1 MQKYNSFLEIRDLK
15 GPGLG
20 LLQLVLFCF
29 GGLILFQLISL
40 IPLVLF
46 FGIDQNSL
54 AVALSGQSDDPNHK
68 AALYITQGVGSLGGF
83 IITPL
88 LYVRFFQDTKVN
100 SYFSLDTRYWQ
111 PFVYVVL
118 ITFCFMV
125 VDSLFIEWNLNFKF
139 PEFMAGFEQ
148 WAQAK
153 EEQLRVITEYLT
165 DFSGFG
171 ELLIALVVVAVI
183 PGIGEEL
190 LFRGLI
196 QTRIQQLAKNPHI
209 AIWVTAIFFSAF
221 HMQFYGFI
229 PRLLLGAL
237 FGYIFYWSG
246 SLVLAMLAHFF
257 NNGFSLVMLY
267 LYKKDLVG
275 FNIDDTETVP
285 LETVVFFFIIGAAL
299 TYLFINFHRKQES
312 ADG

>member
-29 GGLILFQLISL
+29 GGMIVFQIISVLPLMLLFNTGFEETMRLMTDMGDPRSK
-40 IPLVLF
+40 
-46 FGIDQNSL
+46 
-54 AVALSGQSDDPNHK
+54 VAL
-68 AALYITQGVGSLGGF
+68 YTTQAVGSLGAF
-83 IITPL
+83 ILVPL
-88 LYVRFFQDTKVN
+88 LYVKLYQSTKV
-100 SYFSLDTRYWQ
+100 STYFSVDTRYWQ
-111 PFVYVVL
+111 PLTYAIL

-125 VDSLFIEWNLNFKF
+125 VNSLFIEWNINLKF
-139 PEFMAGFEQ
+139 PEFMSGFEQ
-148 WAQAK
+148 WAQTN
-153 EEQLRVITEYLT
+153 EEQRKVITEYLT

-171 ELLIALVVVAVI
+171 ELLVALFVVAII

-196 QTRIQQLAKNPHI
+196 QTRLQQLVRNPHA
-209 AIWVTAIFFSAF
+209 AIWISALFFSAF
-221 HMQFYGFI
+221 HVQFYGFV
-229 PRLLLGAL
+229 PRLFLGAL

-267 LYKKDLVG
+267 LYKNDLVD

-285 LETVVFFFIIGAAL
+285 LETVGFFFIIGAAL
-299 TYLFINFHRKQES
+299 TYLFIKFHRNLEN

>member
-29 GGLILFQLISL
+29 GGMIVFQIISVLPLMLLFNTGFEETMRLLTDMGDPRSK
-40 IPLVLF
+40 
-46 FGIDQNSL
+46 
-54 AVALSGQSDDPNHK
+54 VAL
-68 AALYITQGVGSLGGF
+68 YTTQAVGSLGAF
-83 IITPL
+83 ILVPL
-88 LYVRFFQDTKVN
+88 FYIKLYQGTKV
-100 SYFSLDTRYWQ
+100 STYFSVDTRYWQ
-111 PFVYVVL
+111 PLIYVIL

-125 VDSLFIEWNLNFKF
+125 VNSLFIEWNLNLKF
-139 PEFMAGFEQ
+139 PEFMSGFEQ

-153 EEQLRVITEYLT
+153 EEQLKVITEYLT

-171 ELLIALVVVAVI
+171 ELLVALFVVAII

-196 QTRIQQLAKNPHI
+196 QTRLQQLTRNPHI
-209 AIWVTAIFFSAF
+209 AIWVAAIFFSAF
-221 HMQFYGFI
+221 HFQFYGFV
-229 PRLLLGAL
+229 PRMLLGAL

-267 LYKKDLVG
+267 LYKNDLVG

-285 LETVVFFFIIGAAL
+285 LETVGFFFIIGAAL
-299 TYLFINFHRKQES
+299 TYLFIKFHRKLEN